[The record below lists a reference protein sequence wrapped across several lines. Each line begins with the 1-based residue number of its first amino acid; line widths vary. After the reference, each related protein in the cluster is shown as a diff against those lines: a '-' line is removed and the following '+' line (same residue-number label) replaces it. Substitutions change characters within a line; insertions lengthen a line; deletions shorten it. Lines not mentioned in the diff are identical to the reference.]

1 MAQMPDYSLIARRGQ
16 AIGSGIEKALN
27 IIAQT
32 GTNAVQEYKRKRTV
46 ENAYKG
52 IRGSIVEGQ
61 EKFGLSDSQADAMAS
76 RLKYRDG
83 EKMEAYEK
91 RVAPTLK
98 NMLVW
103 QEYTKDPDFKIDLP
117 NPFLDNQTFFSTLD
131 MQTKRKEQ
139 KEIGEAVQSSVFGD
153 RVGGLPE
160 GTDISNIQEDIKTQ
174 DPSTFQGPEQG
185 VTQAGTQEDATGMIA
200 ARMGNRPV
208 SEKQLQQFPAF
219 RSLPSE
225 AGMAK
230 SRQSDLQSQNLEA
243 GIGLKGAQTEAAQ
256 ALTKQRNTS
265 EMLARLKASE
275 NKKQEVNNIKDLSTI
290 TRMEISAREL
300 LKDTPKYGV
309 DAMGMPNESGDISED
324 WIDVKELSEILK
336 EKRNQVAKAG
346 GQNIPEPIKPTMEAI
361 SIANKVEEDY
371 NKIYPKGAKDD
382 SAMISLAIDRI
393 NQFAKFNGVS
403 IDPGRIEA
411 ALKQGSTVADIAQ
424 RIIMAKKQTPTPQQE
439 PTIGGRIGR

>member
-1 MAQMPDYSLIARRGQ
+1 MAQMPDYSLIAKRGQ

-32 GTNAVQEYKRKRTV
+32 STSAVEEYKRKRTV

-52 IRGSIVEGQ
+52 IRGFVLDGQ
-61 EKFGLSDSQADAMAS
+61 EKFGLSNSQADAVAS
-76 RLKYRDG
+76 KLKYRDN
-83 EKMEAYEK
+83 EKVEDYEK

-98 NMLVW
+98 NMMVW
-103 QEYTKDPDFKIDLP
+103 QEYTKDPDYKVDLP

-131 MQTKRKEQ
+131 METKRKEQ
-139 KEIGEAVQSSVFGD
+139 KQIGEAVQETVFGS

-160 GTDISNIQEDIKTQ
+160 GTDISNMQQDMKKQE
-174 DPSTFQGPEQG
+174 PSAYQPPEQG

-200 ARMGNRPV
+200 ARMGGRPV
-208 SEKQLQQFPAF
+208 SEQQLQQYPAY

-230 SRQSDLQSQNLEA
+230 GRQSELQTKSLEA
-243 GIGLKGAQTEAAQ
+243 GIGLKGAQTEATQ

-265 EMLARLKASE
+265 EMLSRLKASE
-275 NKKQEVNNIKDLSTI
+275 NKKQDVNGIKDLNLV

-300 LKDTPKYGV
+300 LKDTPKYGI
-309 DAMGMPNESGDISED
+309 DEMGNPKESGDISED

-336 EKRNQVAKAG
+336 EKRNQVVKAG
-346 GQNIPEPIKPTMEAI
+346 GGNVPEPIKPTMEATAV
-361 SIANKVEEDY
+361 ANKVEEDY
-371 NKIYPKGAKDD
+371 NKIYPKGSKDE
-382 SAMISLAIDRI
+382 SAMLYLAVDRI
-393 NQFAKFNGVS
+393 NQFAKSNGVS
-403 IDPGRIEA
+403 IDTGRIEA

-424 RIIMAKKQTPTPQQE
+424 RILMAKGQLPKQDT
-439 PTIGGRIGR
+439 TIGGRIGR